1 LRGLFK
7 GYKMWSLEREDNM
20 AKFRCLASGNIVEFT
35 QQVDIDS
42 MEGHDGYEW
51 VDEEEYVEEEET
63 PKPTVKKR
71 MGRPPKNRQE

>member
-1 LRGLFK
+1 
-7 GYKMWSLEREDNM
+7 M
-20 AKFRCLASGNIVEFT
+20 AKFRCLVSGNIVEFT

-51 VDEEEYVEEEET
+51 VDEDEEYVEEEEET
-63 PKPTVKKR
+63 PKPAKKR

>member
-1 LRGLFK
+1 
-7 GYKMWSLEREDNM
+7 M
-20 AKFRCLASGNIVEFT
+20 AKFRCLVSGNIVEFT

-51 VDEEEYVEEEET
+51 VDEDEEYVEEEET
-63 PKPTVKKR
+63 PKPTKKR

>member
-1 LRGLFK
+1 
-7 GYKMWSLEREDNM
+7 M
-20 AKFRCLASGNIVEFT
+20 AKFRCLVSGNIVEFT

-51 VDEEEYVEEEET
+51 IDEDEEYVEEEET
-63 PKPTVKKR
+63 PKPTKKR

>member
-1 LRGLFK
+1 
-7 GYKMWSLEREDNM
+7 M
-20 AKFRCLASGNIVEFT
+20 AKFRCLISGNIVEFT

-51 VDEEEYVEEEET
+51 VDEDEEEYVEEA
-63 PKPTVKKR
+63 PPPQKKR

>member
-1 LRGLFK
+1 
-7 GYKMWSLEREDNM
+7 M
-20 AKFRCLASGNIVEFT
+20 AKFRCLVSGNIVEFT

-51 VDEEEYVEEEET
+51 VDEDEEEYIED
-63 PKPTVKKR
+63 PQPTKKKR